1 MLTALRQVAQVLLG
15 VALLEVALSAF
26 SPLVTIQLNNRG
38 SNTETIGI
46 ITSCYYAGF
55 VLGTIT
61 CFPIIDRVRHVRAF
75 CVFTVLAANATLLHV
90 VIQQPIAWMILRAII
105 GYAMA
110 GVFTIVESWL
120 NDKATS
126 ETRGRIFAL
135 YTAVAWAMSSI
146 GPLGLNLQDPSG
158 TTLFVLITVFMASAI
173 IPLAL
178 TTVGNPEIGHRT
190 HFGIIRLYKI
200 SPVGVLACFS
210 SGFVNT
216 AIFGLLPV
224 YCSKLGYSNAQISII
239 LSISVLAGFVIQY
252 PIGWLADSLGR
263 RPLMLATTM
272 VAIALSVW
280 IVSLPA
286 NSFWWLVGLTF
297 ALTGMISPLYGLGVG
312 QTNDY
317 VEKKDFVAA
326 SAGLLFAWGIGA
338 SIGPAVAAPTMTH
351 FGPHGLFYFVTA
363 YHVALALFIFYR
375 MLIRRALRAREQ
387 GNFVA
392 VPVTQ
397 ATYGAP
403 ELDPRG
409 VSTPSPAAASKT
421 ISEIVD

>member
-1 MLTALRQVAQVLLG
+1 
-15 VALLEVALSAF
+15 
-26 SPLVTIQLNNRG
+26 
-38 SNTETIGI
+38 
-46 ITSCYYAGF
+46 
-55 VLGTIT
+55 
-61 CFPIIDRVRHVRAF
+61 
-75 CVFTVLAANATLLHV
+75 
-90 VIQQPIAWMILRAII
+90 
-105 GYAMA
+105 
-110 GVFTIVESWL
+110 SWL

-126 ETRGRIFAL
+126 ETRGRVFAL
-135 YTAVAWAMSSI
+135 YTAVAWAMSGV
-146 GPLGLNLQDPSG
+146 GPLGLNLKDPNG
-158 TTLFVLITVFMASAI
+158 TILFALITVVMVSAI

-190 HFGIIRLYKI
+190 HFGIRRLYKI

-210 SGFVNT
+210 SGIVNT

-224 YCSKLGYSNAQISII
+224 YCNKLGYSNAQISII
-239 LSISVLAGFVIQY
+239 LSVSVLAGFVIQF

-263 RPLMLATTM
+263 RPLMLGTTI
-272 VAIALSVW
+272 VALALSVW
-280 IVSLPA
+280 IVNLPDDR
-286 NSFWWLVGLTF
+286 FLWLVGLTF

-317 VEKKDFVAA
+317 IERKDFVGA

-338 SIGPAVAAPTMTH
+338 SIGPAVAAPAMTQ

-363 YHVALALFIFYR
+363 YHGALATFILYR
-375 MLIRRALRAREQ
+375 MLVRRALRAKEQ

-403 ELDPRG
+403 ELDPRCEPQ
-409 VSTPSPAAASKT
+409 VAPATASKV
-421 ISEIVD
+421 ISETVD

>member
-1 MLTALRQVAQVLLG
+1 V
-15 VALLEVALSAF
+15 
-26 SPLVTIQLNNRG
+26 I
-38 SNTETIGI
+38 
-46 ITSCYYAGF
+46 
-55 VLGTIT
+55 
-61 CFPIIDRVRHVRAF
+61 
-75 CVFTVLAANATLLHV
+75 AANATLLHV

-105 GYAMA
+105 GYALA

-120 NDKATS
+120 NDKATT

-135 YTAVAWAMSSI
+135 YTAVAWAMSGI
-146 GPLGLNLQDPSG
+146 GPLGLNLKDPDG
-158 TTLFVLITVFMASAI
+158 TILFALITVVMASAI

-190 HFGIIRLYKI
+190 HFGIRRLYKI

-224 YCSKLGYSNAQISII
+224 YVNKLGYGNAQISII

-252 PIGWLADSLGR
+252 PIGWLADGLGR
-263 RPLMLATTM
+263 RPTMLGTTLI
-272 VAIALSVW
+272 AIVLSVW
-280 IVSLPA
+280 IVNLPDQ
-286 NSFWWLVGLTF
+286 SFWWLVGLTF
-297 ALTGMISPLYGLGVG
+297 ALTGMISPLYALGVG

-317 VEKKDFVAA
+317 IEKKDFVAA
-326 SAGLLFAWGIGA
+326 SAGLLFAWGLGA
-338 SIGPAVAAPTMTH
+338 SIGPAVAAPAMSR
-351 FGPHGLFYFVTA
+351 FGPQGLFYFVTA
-363 YHVALALFIFYR
+363 YHLALAAFILYR
-375 MLIRRALRAREQ
+375 MLVRRALRAKEQ
-387 GNFVA
+387 GNYVA

-409 VSTPSPAAASKT
+409 EAQPSPAAASRIIT
-421 ISEIVD
+421 QTVE

>member
-1 MLTALRQVAQVLLG
+1 MLNALRQVAQVLLG

-26 SPLVTIQLNNRG
+26 SPLVTLQLHHRDV
-38 SNTETIGI
+38 STETIGI
-46 ITSCYYAGF
+46 ITSCYYVGF
-55 VLGTIT
+55 VLGTVT
-61 CFPIIDRVRHVRAF
+61 CFPIIDRVRHVRGF
-75 CVFTVLAANATLLHV
+75 CVFTVVATIATLLHV
-90 VIQQPIAWMILRAII
+90 VIQDPIAWMILRAII
-105 GYAMA
+105 GYALA

-120 NDKATS
+120 NDKATT

-146 GPLGLNLQDPSG
+146 GPLGLNLKDPDG
-158 TTLFVLITVFMASAI
+158 TILFALITAVMVSAI

-190 HFGIIRLYKI
+190 HFGIRRLYKV

-224 YCSKLGYSNAQISII
+224 YCNKLGYSDGQISII

-263 RPLMLATTM
+263 RPLMLATTL
-272 VAIALSVW
+272 AALSLSVW
-280 IVSLPA
+280 IVNLPDD
-286 NSFWWLVGLTF
+286 SFWWLVGLTF

-317 VEKKDFVAA
+317 VERKDFVAA

-338 SIGPAVAAPTMTH
+338 SIGPAVAAPAMTR
-351 FGPHGLFYFVTA
+351 FGPQGLFYFVTA
-363 YHVALALFIFYR
+363 YHVALTTFILYR
-375 MLIRRALRAREQ
+375 MLARRALRAKEQ

-409 VSTPSPAAASKT
+409 AMTPSPAAASKT
-421 ISEIVD
+421 ISETVD